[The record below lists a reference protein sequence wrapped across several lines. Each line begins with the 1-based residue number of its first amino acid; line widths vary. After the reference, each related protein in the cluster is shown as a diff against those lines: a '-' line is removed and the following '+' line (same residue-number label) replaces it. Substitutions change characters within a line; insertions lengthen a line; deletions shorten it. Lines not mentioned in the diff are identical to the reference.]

1 MPPDPAHRIRI
12 QPLGEGSWRV
22 CDTSVS
28 PNDAESVLAYVER
41 KGERYRVTWVRGGR
55 SAVTFDALDDIA
67 RVAAA
72 RVEAEKPRRRKPV
85 TIAHRPPLA
94 AI

>member
-1 MPPDPAHRIRI
+1 MPPDPADRIRI
-12 QPLGEGSWRV
+12 HPLGEGAWRV

-55 SAVTFDALDDIA
+55 SAVSFESLDDILRA
-67 RVAAA
+67 AAA
-72 RVEAEKPRRRKPV
+72 RMNAETSRRRKPV

>member
-1 MPPDPAHRIRI
+1 MPPDPARRIRI
-12 QPLGEGSWRV
+12 HPLGEGSWRV
-22 CDTSVS
+22 CDTAVS

-41 KGERYRVTWVRGGR
+41 KDGRYRVTWVRGSR
-55 SAVTFDALDDIA
+55 SAVTFDALDDIV

-72 RVEAEKPRRRKPV
+72 RVNAETPRRKKPV

-94 AI
+94 TI